1 MGDGDPLLAL
11 RTLDSQYLEFRC
23 PLDNGRHDLN
33 PASGDLGQLP
43 NILELMELI
52 IKHLDIPSLTTF
64 RRASKR
70 AMQMVDATFEYQQ
83 IMKLAPQ
90 M

>member
-1 MGDGDPLLAL
+1 MGNDDPLLAVK
-11 RTLDSQYLEFRC
+11 TLDSQDLEFRC
-23 PLDNGRHDLN
+23 PLDNGRHDLSS
-33 PASGDLGQLP
+33 ASGDLGELP
-43 NILELMELI
+43 NLLEMMELI